1 MPLIDDHVFDG
12 PREPFD
18 APCRHRDCGQERKE
32 HASALTRSLA
42 PQDAAERLEA
52 MHTALAR
59 NSAAALPSLSERLE
73 LFYRATGTSP
83 RDLEPSSADED
94 DPFDDYED

>member
-1 MPLIDDHVFDG
+1 MPLIDDHRFTG

-18 APCRHRDCGQERKE
+18 APCRHRDCGQPRQE

-42 PQDAAERLEA
+42 PDAAAARLEA
-52 MHTALAR
+52 MRDQLVH
-59 NSAAALPSLSERLE
+59 NPAAKLPSLSERLE

-83 RDLEPSSADED
+83 HELDPDNDNDDSDDE
-94 DPFDDYED
+94 